1 MSIEN
6 LHYDYIIFHF
16 SALPTCITKF
26 RVTNFIYLLEYS
38 S

>member
-16 SALPTCITKF
+16 SALPITIF
-26 RVTNFIYLLEYS
+26 RVINFIYLSEYLS
-38 S
+38 

>member
-16 SALPTCITKF
+16 SALPITKF
-26 RVTNFIYLLEYS
+26 RVINFIYLSEYLS
-38 S
+38 

>member
-6 LHYDYIIFHF
+6 LRYDYIIFHF
-16 SALPTCITKF
+16 SALPITKF
-26 RVTNFIYLLEYS
+26 RVTNFMYLLEYS